1 MRCESS
7 WRDDILQDMWR
18 LARSR
23 VSRHWTSRDQRTI
36 LFTMLAD
43 HKISRSSPLVSN
55 VAKGRQHDFVTGY
68 NVTLTRLLAGAPRK
82 GQHQSVLK
90 TGAPTHPGNMVP
102 GGMELDSHCCSLRY
116 REGSAYIT
124 TPPARLQVDSRRSKN
139 PGWSMVS
146 KYTETETLGLISM

>member
-36 LFTMLAD
+36 LLTMLAD
-43 HKISRSSPLVSN
+43 HEISRSSPLVSN
-55 VAKGRQHDFVTGY
+55 VAKGWQHDFVTGY
-68 NVTLTRLLAGAPRK
+68 IVTLTRLLAGLPRK

-116 REGSAYIT
+116 REGSTYIT
-124 TPPARLQVDSRRSKN
+124 TPPARLQANGCRF
-139 PGWSMVS
+139 
-146 KYTETETLGLISM
+146 TESHHSFIAKLHGQRPDV